1 MKVYPGLIDIHTHGI
16 GGMDTMDA
24 DFELMAK
31 LQAKNGTTT
40 FYPTTMTASHEAI
53 MRVLTAPL
61 PDNGARIEGFHLEGP
76 YINEK
81 YKGAQN
87 SAYVRK
93 PDSDEFKGFETVK
106 LITVA
111 PETEGAEEFIKNT
124 DAVVCLGHT
133 DADYETAMKAARAGA
148 RCLTHTFNAMPPL
161 HHRQPSLIGA
171 AFDSD
176 MYAQVICD
184 GKHIH
189 PSAIRILYKLF
200 GADRMVL
207 ISDSMRATGLADGD
221 YELGGLTITVKD
233 KTARTQDGALAGSTS
248 TLFECVRCAIE
259 FGIPE
264 KDAFKMASEIPARL
278 MGLNRGVIETGR
290 DCDLIIL
297 NDKNE
302 VDTVII
308 GGRII

>member
-111 PETEGAEEFIKNT
+111 PETEGA
-124 DAVVCLGHT
+124 
-133 DADYETAMKAARAGA
+133 
-148 RCLTHTFNAMPPL
+148 
-161 HHRQPSLIGA
+161 
-171 AFDSD
+171 
-176 MYAQVICD
+176 
-184 GKHIH
+184 
-189 PSAIRILYKLF
+189 
-200 GADRMVL
+200 
-207 ISDSMRATGLADGD
+207 
-221 YELGGLTITVKD
+221 
-233 KTARTQDGALAGSTS
+233 
-248 TLFECVRCAIE
+248 
-259 FGIPE
+259 
-264 KDAFKMASEIPARL
+264 
-278 MGLNRGVIETGR
+278 
-290 DCDLIIL
+290 
-297 NDKNE
+297 
-302 VDTVII
+302 
-308 GGRII
+308 